1 MSAGLAT
8 ATTTTMLATAT
19 TIARFILDKP
29 LHELTEDD
37 VSQLTREDCRRYL
50 HDKGMRRPSWNKSQ
64 AIQQVISLKSLLE
77 PPPPRPPPP
86 VTATNAGTGTS
97 SLSSSLKEL
106 SPVDGEAL
114 ASASERSKEQHDARD
129 KGVDDKGVSLRS
141 LETTDLSQWEMT
153 ILYSGKVNVYE
164 RVPEDQAQTIL
175 HLASTPMQFY
185 RDEQTSR
192 HSAQWAAPIQLHPSN
207 SKYSVFHSHSRI
219 RRPFP
224 TGCMPGVVGHSN
236 RQVCLQKYREKKKD
250 RERFKIRERIGP
262 PGLDLYLNH
271 HFKGQGIGESS
282 GSTINFLNRP
292 GQVYGLPKFL
302 DNLRKNPNLSVVI
315 KDRV

>member
-1 MSAGLAT
+1 MSAGVAT
-8 ATTTTMLATAT
+8 VTTTTMAATET
-19 TIARFILDKP
+19 SARFILDKP

-86 VTATNAGTGTS
+86 VTATNTGTGTS

-106 SPVDGEAL
+106 SAVDGEAL
-114 ASASERSKEQHDARD
+114 ASASERSKEQYDARD

-141 LETTDLSQWEMT
+141 LETTDLSQREMT
-153 ILYSGKVNVYE
+153 ILYRGKVNVYE

-207 SKYSVFHSHSRI
+207 SKFSVFPSHSRI
-219 RRPFP
+219 RRPFL
-224 TGCMPGVVGHSN
+224 TDVGFDNEGTNALLNESGCMPGVVGHSN

-271 HFKGQGIGESS
+271 HFRGQGIGQSS
-282 GSTINFLNRP
+282 RSTINFLNRP
-292 GQVYGLPKFL
+292 GQVHGLP
-302 DNLRKNPNLSVVI
+302 
-315 KDRV
+315 

>member
-1 MSAGLAT
+1 MSAGPAAAT
-8 ATTTTMLATAT
+8 ATTS
-19 TIARFILDKP
+19 ARFILDKP

-86 VTATNAGTGTS
+86 VPEALPRLTATNTGNGTP

-129 KGVDDKGVSLRS
+129 EGVDAKGVSPRS
-141 LETTDLSQWEMT
+141 LDTTDLSQREMT

-175 HLASTPMQFY
+175 HLVSTPMQFH

-192 HSAQWAAPIQLHPSN
+192 HSAHWAAPIQLHPSN
-207 SKYSVFHSHSRI
+207 SKFRVCHSRSTV
-219 RRPFP
+219 RQPFL
-224 TGCMPGVVGHSN
+224 TGIDGHLN
-236 RQVCLQKYREKKKD
+236 RQVCLQKYREKKND

-271 HFKGQGIGESS
+271 HFRGQSIGQSS
-282 GSTINFLNRP
+282 GSTSNFLNRP
-292 GQVYGLPKFL
+292 GQVHGLPNFL